1 METVLASGR
10 VVLLLSQ
17 LPRFRKEP
25 TFGRSLLSIV
35 LGQTSDGQG
44 SARRGAVVI
53 GKQLLQQIIVSTS
66 PNLEL
71 GGTDDVRGDGQLG
84 VHLDR
89 SLRQASYLDQRLCPW
104 GQLIAFRRFREG
116 SICSLFILINDLFSL
131 SGILILVCL
140 LLLTMTSRANSF
152 MDKISLIEIRTNQMG
167 FPVVLVVKNLS
178 ANAGNIRDV
187 SVILGSRRCSGEG
200 HGNPLQYSCLE
211 KPMGRGAWQAT
222 VHRVAKSWM

>member
-1 METVLASGR
+1 M
-10 VVLLLSQ
+10 
-17 LPRFRKEP
+17 
-25 TFGRSLLSIV
+25 
-35 LGQTSDGQG
+35 
-44 SARRGAVVI
+44 VI

-84 VHLDR
+84 AHLDR
-89 SLRQASYLDQRLCPW
+89 SLRQASYLDQPLCPW
-104 GQLIAFRRFREG
+104 GQLIAFRGFIEG

-222 VHRVAKSWM
+222 VHRVEKSWM